1 MNTNTEL
8 HGLIYTPRAEKVI
21 RQATKEASDRH
32 QFVEPEHVL
41 MAIIRIQEGIAH
53 EAINILLSKNT
64 SRMCDL
70 ATTLDKQTGWGSDSD
85 RHQQTPPYTP
95 RARRVLSLATKEAQK
110 YSHRYIGTENIL
122 LAIMA
127 EGESVAFKV
136 LTSFGLTYNNVRD
149 CIMPKLMGAKP
160 DQQSTPKTE
169 KTMKDTERTLKISD
183 LIAILE
189 LNGSGHSE
197 NVCKN
202 LELLKQAAL
211 MDLSDL
217 GEFSG
222 DEGLNRLI
230 SQLSSDNRGT
240 PTPGWF
246 KGMVT
251 KESIDLIV
259 EILRRNHGNTAE
271 EKLRQVLNLTDH
283 KSEEETR
290 ICRILQVL
298 TNSDT
303 IERTIRIHR

>member
-1 MNTNTEL
+1 MSIEISNF
-8 HGLIYTPRAEKVI
+8 TPRCSKVI
-21 RQATKEASDRH
+21 SIATRLAKGRCDHYIGA
-32 QFVEPEHVL
+32 EHLL
-41 MAIIRIQEGIAH
+41 MAMMDIGEGTAYKTLK
-53 EAINILLSKNT
+53 ALLVRRGN
-64 SRMCDL
+64 RLDDL
-70 ATTLDKQTGWGSDSD
+70 RQQLTIELQVVCASEPPLTL
-85 RHQQTPPYTP
+85 PYTP
-95 RARRVLSLATKEAQK
+95 QVRKILGKAPEEARKLNFGYT
-110 YSHRYIGTENIL
+110 GTECLL
-122 LAIMA
+122 LALA
-127 EGESVAFKV
+127 SETRCP
-136 LTSFGLTYNNVRD
+136 TSNALSFFSISYDDIKTEV
-149 CIMPKLMGAKP
+149 IKQTTSTQQAP

-169 KTMKDTERTLKISD
+169 KTMKDTERTLKISN
-183 LIAILE
+183 LIEILE

-197 NVCKN
+197 NLCKN
-202 LELLKQAAL
+202 LELLKQDAL

-222 DEGLNRLI
+222 DDGLNRLI

-259 EILRRNHGNTAE
+259 EILRRNHCNTAE
-271 EKLRQVLNLTDH
+271 EKLRQVLNLTDY